1 LLKDL
6 TSSQVTEWLA
16 YDELDPVGKWRD
28 ELMIASLESLIVN
41 IVRQLYPPKGRKPE
55 FTSPNEFMI
64 KWGEIADQKPEPKV
78 QSPEEMAQALRGLA
92 AVMGTRDKI
101 EKK

>member
-1 LLKDL
+1 LRDL

-41 IVRQLYPPKGRKPE
+41 IVRQLYSPKGRTPK
-55 FTSPNEFMI
+55 FVSPDEFMI
-64 KWGEIADQKPEPKV
+64 KWGETDEQRPEPKR
-78 QSPEEMAQALRGLA
+78 QTPEEMERVVRNIA

>member
-28 ELMIASLESLIVN
+28 ELMIASLESLVVN
-41 IVRQLYPPKGRKPE
+41 IVRQLYPPKGRKPK
-55 FTSPNEFMI
+55 FASPNDFMI
-64 KWGEIADQKPEPKV
+64 KWGDVEEQKPEPNR
-78 QSPEEMAQALRGLA
+78 QTPEEMGQILRGLA